1 MTFRFTK
8 FICLSAIAV
17 NSSLALAAE
26 WNIDAAHS
34 NVMFT
39 VRHLV
44 SRINGQFKDF
54 SGTFSFDEKKMDDS
68 KVSFKIKTN
77 SIDTT
82 IGKRDDHLRSPDFF
96 DSTKFPDMTFEST
109 KVISKGSNTLLI
121 DGKMSLHGITKPVV
135 FESEFLG
142 LEKGP
147 DGVRRAGFAA
157 KTKINRKDF
166 GLTWNKLVESGAML
180 VGEEVEINI
189 QIEAIE
195 KK

>member
-8 FICLSAIAV
+8 FICLAAV
-17 NSSLALAAE
+17 ALNSSLALAAE
-26 WNIDAAHS
+26 WTVDAAHS

-44 SRINGQFKDF
+44 SRVSGQFKDF
-54 SGTFSFDEKKMDDS
+54 SGTFSFDEKKMDNS
-68 KVSFKIKTN
+68 KISFKIKTN
-77 SIDTT
+77 SIDTS

-109 KVISKGSNTLLI
+109 KVTSKGSNTLLI

-135 FESEFLG
+135 FETEFLG

-180 VGEEVEINI
+180 VGEEVDISI

>member
-8 FICLSAIAV
+8 FICLSAIAL

-54 SGTFSFDEKKMDDS
+54 SGAFSFDEKKMDDS

-109 KVISKGSNTLLI
+109 KVTSKGSNTLLI

-135 FESEFLG
+135 FETEFLG

-180 VGEEVEINI
+180 VGEEVDISI